1 MDAKTELERKLVG
14 LAPGMEAEIRQV
26 LEAYRITW
34 AETGGA
40 LALRERI
47 ESFLAAKRID
57 GLSQKTL
64 KDYGLVLRS
73 FARYADKPPEEIT
86 ADDVRRYLAGL
97 SERGLKDG
105 SIVTHANTLR
115 SFFAWLELED
125 VIGKS
130 PMRRIR
136 SRSVDRTASRRP
148 LTDEE
153 LHRLRKGCRNI
164 RDQALVE
171 FLSSSGCRL
180 SEAAGIRAEQV
191 DWKQRSVRVLGKG
204 RKIRT
209 VFFSFRAG
217 QLLREYL
224 SQREGG
230 DALFAAVRAPW
241 SPLTPGGIE
250 KALARIGQRAG
261 LERRVHPHILRHTFA
276 TQALQGGM
284 PLPVI
289 QQLLGHE
296 DPKTTMIS
304 AAILPE
310 AARRAY
316 RKTFDR
322 KENDHE

>member
-97 SERGLKDG
+97 SE
-105 SIVTHANTLR
+105 
-115 SFFAWLELED
+115 
-125 VIGKS
+125 
-130 PMRRIR
+130 
-136 SRSVDRTASRRP
+136 
-148 LTDEE
+148 
-153 LHRLRKGCRNI
+153 
-164 RDQALVE
+164 
-171 FLSSSGCRL
+171 
-180 SEAAGIRAEQV
+180 
-191 DWKQRSVRVLGKG
+191 
-204 RKIRT
+204 
-209 VFFSFRAG
+209 
-217 QLLREYL
+217 
-224 SQREGG
+224 
-230 DALFAAVRAPW
+230 
-241 SPLTPGGIE
+241 
-250 KALARIGQRAG
+250 
-261 LERRVHPHILRHTFA
+261 
-276 TQALQGGM
+276 QALQGGM

-296 DPKTTMIS
+296 DPKTTMIY

>member
-73 FARYADKPPEEIT
+73 FARNVDRPPEEIT

-148 LTDEE
+148 
-153 LHRLRKGCRNI
+153 
-164 RDQALVE
+164 
-171 FLSSSGCRL
+171 
-180 SEAAGIRAEQV
+180 
-191 DWKQRSVRVLGKG
+191 
-204 RKIRT
+204 
-209 VFFSFRAG
+209 
-217 QLLREYL
+217 
-224 SQREGG
+224 
-230 DALFAAVRAPW
+230 P
-241 SPLTPGGIE
+241 
-250 KALARIGQRAG
+250 
-261 LERRVHPHILRHTFA
+261 
-276 TQALQGGM
+276 
-284 PLPVI
+284 
-289 QQLLGHE
+289 
-296 DPKTTMIS
+296 
-304 AAILPE
+304 
-310 AARRAY
+310 
-316 RKTFDR
+316 DR
-322 KENDHE
+322 